1 MWRWADPCKDWAT
14 AEPYVADAL
23 RSLNEGY
30 EPQDVLAMLID
41 GKVDLIVGER
51 FAAVVERVVTPRMK
65 SVHVWLAG
73 GDLRELQESEPQ
85 FAEELREHGFK
96 RISIVGRTGW
106 GKALSGYSQNAIL
119 LSKEL

>member
-1 MWRWADPCKDWAT
+1 MWWSADPRKDWAK
-14 AEPYVADAL
+14 AEPYISDAL
-23 RSLNEGY
+23 RSLKEGY

-51 FAAVVERVVTPRMK
+51 SAAVVERVVTPRMK
-65 SVHVWLAG
+65 SLHIWLAG
-73 GDLRELQESEPQ
+73 GDLREMQESEPH
-85 FAEELREHGFK
+85 FSEELRENGFS

-106 GKALSGYSQNAIL
+106 KKALSGYSQNAIL